1 MAIIDFFDRGWRIN
15 PRGAAY
21 IQDDRSYSFD
31 EVGELSCRIANGLLA
46 LGLPKETKG
55 AVWAAN
61 DVTAWACTLGLW
73 RANMCWIPVG
83 ARNSAD
89 ENHYV
94 LDAFDCEVLFFQKY
108 FAPVIA
114 ELKPRLPRIRLWICI
129 DGELPDFPGARSL
142 ASWVQDQPAT
152 RPDVPYDMDDV
163 VMLSSTGGTT
173 GKPKGVMNT
182 HRSAQTFC
190 AHFLMGCPYGAEQR
204 PVNLAAAPMTHTAG
218 LLSIPCTARGGT
230 VVVVTKPDP
239 ALLLGA
245 IPKYKVT
252 ELFLPPTV
260 IYRLLEIP
268 DLGRKVD
275 FSSLKYFMYGAAPMS
290 VDKLKQAIQVIGP
303 VMMGGYGQTEAPAA
317 IAYLPPD
324 AHFAG
329 GGIAP
334 DERLSSVGH
343 PNPLIRV
350 EIMNDANEILPQGE
364 TGEICVRG
372 DLVMKGYY
380 KAPDKTAETIVDGW
394 LHTGDIGHIDAE
406 GCLHITDRKKD
417 MIISG
422 GFNVYPS
429 EVEQVI
435 WSHPAVQ
442 DCAVIGVPDEKW
454 GEAVKAVVELNAG
467 QAATAEELIALCKE
481 KLGSVKAP
489 KSVDFVASL
498 PRSPVGKVLKK
509 DLRSQYWQSTT
520 RKI

>member
-15 PRGAAY
+15 PKGAAY
-21 IQDDRSYSFD
+21 IQDDRRFSFD

-46 LGLPKETKG
+46 AGLPKETKG
-55 AVWAAN
+55 AVWATN
-61 DVTAWACTLGLW
+61 DVTAWTCTLGLW

-83 ARNSAD
+83 ARNAAE
-89 ENHYV
+89 ENHYI
-94 LDAFDCEVLFFQKY
+94 LDVFDCEVLFFQNC
-108 FAPVIA
+108 FAPAVA
-114 ELKPRLPRIRLWICI
+114 ELRPRLPKVKLWICI
-129 DGELPDFPGARSL
+129 DGEPADFPGARSL
-142 ASWVQDQPAT
+142 ANWAAEQPSL
-152 RPDVPYDMDDV
+152 RPDVRVDLDDV
-163 VMLSSTGGTT
+163 VMLSATGGTT
-173 GKPKGVMNT
+173 GVPKGVMNT
-182 HRSAQTFC
+182 HRSVQTFC
-190 AHFLMGCPYGAEQR
+190 AHFMIGCTYGGGEL

-218 LLSIPCTARGGT
+218 VLSLPCTARGGT

-239 ALLLGA
+239 ALMLAA
-245 IPKYKVT
+245 IPKYRVT
-252 ELFLPPTV
+252 EFFLPPTV
-260 IYRLLEIP
+260 IYRLLDIP
-268 DLGRKVD
+268 DLARKVD

-290 VDKLKQAIQVIGP
+290 VEKLKQAIGVFGP
-303 VMMGGYGQTEAPAA
+303 VMTGGYGQTEAPAS
-317 IAYLPPD
+317 ISCLQPSE
-324 AHFAG
+324 HFVDGRLAS
-329 GGIAP
+329 
-334 DERLSSVGH
+334 DERLSSVGR

-350 EIMNDANEILPQGE
+350 EILNDANEILPQAQ

-380 KAPDKTAETIVDGW
+380 KAPEKTAETIVDGW
-394 LHTGDIGHIDAE
+394 LHTGDIGHIDSR
-406 GCLHITDRKKD
+406 GYLHITDRKKD

-467 QAATAEELIALCKE
+467 QRASAEEIIGLCKE

-489 KSVDFVASL
+489 KTVDFVDAL

-509 DLRSQYWQSTT
+509 DLRARYWQKTT